1 MANVVS
7 VNISERKGEQKPPVP
22 EIQLKF
28 RHGIVG
34 DAHAGDWHR
43 QISLLAEESVD
54 TMRASCPI
62 PLDPG
67 VFAENINTEGIDLKH
82 LPVGT
87 HLRIGETEVEVTQ
100 IGKECH
106 NDCAIKKAVGKCV
119 MPTEGIFAVVVR
131 EGTVRAGDEIEILEA
146 ENGSACLDML
156 NRYETKISLIL
167 PYVSTGIALATYI
180 ATNYISSLPK
190 ELDEAAIIDGCNIVQ
205 LLTKIALP
213 LMRPI
218 LATIF
223 IFNFQGAWSEFYWAL
238 IMIRSEENKTLQ
250 LGLMNFQSQF
260 NTDYGVLT
268 AGLVIAT
275 LPILIIYL
283 KFSSQFIGGMTV
295 GAVKG

>member
-1 MANVVS
+1 MKTNTAKNLPLRVLKQIILILFALIVLYPIFFVFMTS
-7 VNISERKGEQKPPVP
+7 FKTNFDVISNPFGMSTFQP
-22 EIQLKF
+22 ENYIEAWQ
-28 RHGIVG
+28 
-34 DAHAGDWHR
+34 
-43 QISLLAEESVD
+43 
-54 TMRASCPI
+54 
-62 PLDPG
+62 
-67 VFAENINTEGIDLKH
+67 
-82 LPVGT
+82 
-87 HLRIGETEVEVTQ
+87 
-100 IGKECH
+100 
-106 NDCAIKKAVGKCV
+106 VGKIGDYFLNSV
-119 MPTEGIFAVVVR
+119 YVTAITLIIQMVVIVLASYSFAKLKPWGHKVLFILFLTGLFITTEMV
-131 EGTVRAGDEIEILEA
+131 TVPNFSTMKNLGLMD
-146 ENGSACLDML
+146 
-156 NRYETKISLIL
+156 TKISLIL

-283 KFSSQFIGGMTV
+283 KFSSQFNGGMTV

>member
-1 MANVVS
+1 MKTNTAKNLPLRVLKQIILILFALIVLYPIFFVFMTS
-7 VNISERKGEQKPPVP
+7 FKTNFDVISNPFGMSTFQP
-22 EIQLKF
+22 ENYIEAWQ
-28 RHGIVG
+28 
-34 DAHAGDWHR
+34 
-43 QISLLAEESVD
+43 
-54 TMRASCPI
+54 
-62 PLDPG
+62 
-67 VFAENINTEGIDLKH
+67 
-82 LPVGT
+82 
-87 HLRIGETEVEVTQ
+87 
-100 IGKECH
+100 
-106 NDCAIKKAVGKCV
+106 VGKIGDYFLNSV
-119 MPTEGIFAVVVR
+119 YVTAITLIIQMVVIVLASYSFAKLKPWGHKVLFILFLTGLFITTEMV
-131 EGTVRAGDEIEILEA
+131 TVPNFSTMKNLGLMD
-146 ENGSACLDML
+146 
-156 NRYETKISLIL
+156 TKISLIL

>member
-1 MANVVS
+1 MKTNTAKKLPLRVLKQIILILFALIVLYPIFFVFMTSFKSNFDV
-7 VNISERKGEQKPPVP
+7 ISHPFGMSTFQP
-22 EIQLKF
+22 ENYIEAWQ
-28 RHGIVG
+28 
-34 DAHAGDWHR
+34 
-43 QISLLAEESVD
+43 
-54 TMRASCPI
+54 
-62 PLDPG
+62 
-67 VFAENINTEGIDLKH
+67 
-82 LPVGT
+82 
-87 HLRIGETEVEVTQ
+87 
-100 IGKECH
+100 
-106 NDCAIKKAVGKCV
+106 VGKIGDYFLNSV
-119 MPTEGIFAVVVR
+119 YVTAITLIIQMVVIVLASYSFAKLKPWGHKVLFILFLTGLFITTEMV
-131 EGTVRAGDEIEILEA
+131 TVPNFSTMKNLGLMD
-146 ENGSACLDML
+146 
-156 NRYETKISLIL
+156 TKISLIL

>member
-1 MANVVS
+1 MKTNTAKNLPLRVLKQIILILFALIVLYPIFFVFMTS
-7 VNISERKGEQKPPVP
+7 FKSNFDVISHPFGMSTFQP
-22 EIQLKF
+22 ENYMEAWQ
-28 RHGIVG
+28 
-34 DAHAGDWHR
+34 
-43 QISLLAEESVD
+43 
-54 TMRASCPI
+54 
-62 PLDPG
+62 
-67 VFAENINTEGIDLKH
+67 
-82 LPVGT
+82 
-87 HLRIGETEVEVTQ
+87 
-100 IGKECH
+100 
-106 NDCAIKKAVGKCV
+106 VGKIGDYFLNSV
-119 MPTEGIFAVVVR
+119 YVTAITLIIQMVVIVLASYSFAKLKPWGHKVLFILFLTGLFITTEMV
-131 EGTVRAGDEIEILEA
+131 TVPNFSTMKNLGLMD
-146 ENGSACLDML
+146 
-156 NRYETKISLIL
+156 TKISLIL
-167 PYVSTGIALATYI
+167 
-180 ATNYISSLPK
+180 SLCFHRHCAGYLHCDQLYQSRCPM

>member
-1 MANVVS
+1 MKTNTAKNLPLRVLKQIILILFALIVLYPIFFVFITS
-7 VNISERKGEQKPPVP
+7 FKSNFDVISNPFGMSTFQP
-22 EIQLKF
+22 ENYIEAWQ
-28 RHGIVG
+28 
-34 DAHAGDWHR
+34 
-43 QISLLAEESVD
+43 
-54 TMRASCPI
+54 
-62 PLDPG
+62 
-67 VFAENINTEGIDLKH
+67 
-82 LPVGT
+82 
-87 HLRIGETEVEVTQ
+87 
-100 IGKECH
+100 
-106 NDCAIKKAVGKCV
+106 VGKIGDYV
-119 MPTEGIFAVVVR
+119 LNSVYVAAITLIIQMVVIVLASYSFAKLKPWGHKVLFILFLTGLFITTEMV
-131 EGTVRAGDEIEILEA
+131 TVPNFSTMKNLGLMD
-146 ENGSACLDML
+146 
-156 NRYETKISLIL
+156 TKISLIL

>member
-1 MANVVS
+1 MKTNTAKNLPLRVLKQIILILFALIVLYPIFFVFMTS
-7 VNISERKGEQKPPVP
+7 FKSNFDVISNPFGMSTFQP
-22 EIQLKF
+22 ENYIEAWQ
-28 RHGIVG
+28 
-34 DAHAGDWHR
+34 
-43 QISLLAEESVD
+43 
-54 TMRASCPI
+54 
-62 PLDPG
+62 
-67 VFAENINTEGIDLKH
+67 
-82 LPVGT
+82 
-87 HLRIGETEVEVTQ
+87 
-100 IGKECH
+100 
-106 NDCAIKKAVGKCV
+106 VGKIGDYFLNSV
-119 MPTEGIFAVVVR
+119 YVTAITLIIQMVVIVLASYSFAKLKPWGHKVLFILFLTGLFITTEMV
-131 EGTVRAGDEIEILEA
+131 TVPNFSTMKNLGLMD
-146 ENGSACLDML
+146 
-156 NRYETKISLIL
+156 TKISLIL

>member
-1 MANVVS
+1 MKTNTAKTLPLQILKQVILILFALIVLYPIFFVFMTSFKSNFDVISNPFGMATFQPWNYTEAWRVG
-7 VNISERKGEQKPPVP
+7 K
-22 EIQLKF
+22 
-28 RHGIVG
+28 VG
-34 DAHAGDWHR
+34 DYFLN
-43 QISLLAEESVD
+43 SVYVTVVTLAIQMVVIVLASYSFAKLKPWGHKVLFIVFLTGLFITTEMVTVPNFS
-54 TMRASCPI
+54 TMKN
-62 PLDPG
+62 LGLMD
-67 VFAENINTEGIDLKH
+67 
-82 LPVGT
+82 
-87 HLRIGETEVEVTQ
+87 
-100 IGKECH
+100 
-106 NDCAIKKAVGKCV
+106 
-119 MPTEGIFAVVVR
+119 
-131 EGTVRAGDEIEILEA
+131 
-146 ENGSACLDML
+146 
-156 NRYETKISLIL
+156 TKISLIL

-205 LLTKIALP
+205 LLTRIALP

-260 NTDYGVLT
+260 STDYGLLT

>member
-1 MANVVS
+1 MKTNTAKNLPLRVLKQIILILFALIVLYPIFFVFITS
-7 VNISERKGEQKPPVP
+7 FKTNFDVISNPFGMSTFQP
-22 EIQLKF
+22 ENYIEAWQ
-28 RHGIVG
+28 
-34 DAHAGDWHR
+34 
-43 QISLLAEESVD
+43 
-54 TMRASCPI
+54 
-62 PLDPG
+62 
-67 VFAENINTEGIDLKH
+67 
-82 LPVGT
+82 
-87 HLRIGETEVEVTQ
+87 
-100 IGKECH
+100 
-106 NDCAIKKAVGKCV
+106 VGKIGDYFLNSV
-119 MPTEGIFAVVVR
+119 YVTAITLIIQMVVIVLASYSFAKLKPWGHKVLFILFLTGLFITTEMV
-131 EGTVRAGDEIEILEA
+131 TVPNFSTMKNLGLMD
-146 ENGSACLDML
+146 
-156 NRYETKISLIL
+156 TKISLIL

-218 LATIF
+218 LATVF

>member
-1 MANVVS
+1 MKTNTAKNLPLRVLKQIILILFALIVLYPIFFVFITS
-7 VNISERKGEQKPPVP
+7 FKSNFDVISNPFGMSTFQP
-22 EIQLKF
+22 ENYIEAWQ
-28 RHGIVG
+28 
-34 DAHAGDWHR
+34 
-43 QISLLAEESVD
+43 
-54 TMRASCPI
+54 
-62 PLDPG
+62 
-67 VFAENINTEGIDLKH
+67 
-82 LPVGT
+82 
-87 HLRIGETEVEVTQ
+87 
-100 IGKECH
+100 
-106 NDCAIKKAVGKCV
+106 VGKIGDYFLNSV
-119 MPTEGIFAVVVR
+119 YVTAITLIIQMVVIVLASYSFAKLKPWGHKVLFILFLTGLFITTEMV
-131 EGTVRAGDEIEILEA
+131 TVPNFSTMKNLGLMD
-146 ENGSACLDML
+146 
-156 NRYETKISLIL
+156 TKISLIL
-167 PYVSTGIALATYI
+167 PYVSTGIARATYI

>member
-1 MANVVS
+1 MKTNTAKNLPLRVLKQIILILFALIVLYPIFFVFITS
-7 VNISERKGEQKPPVP
+7 FKSNFDVISNPFGMSTFQP
-22 EIQLKF
+22 ENYMEAWQ
-28 RHGIVG
+28 
-34 DAHAGDWHR
+34 
-43 QISLLAEESVD
+43 
-54 TMRASCPI
+54 
-62 PLDPG
+62 
-67 VFAENINTEGIDLKH
+67 
-82 LPVGT
+82 
-87 HLRIGETEVEVTQ
+87 
-100 IGKECH
+100 
-106 NDCAIKKAVGKCV
+106 VGKIGDYFLNSV
-119 MPTEGIFAVVVR
+119 YVTAITLIIQMVVIVLASYSFAKLKPWGHKVLFILFLTGLFITTEMV
-131 EGTVRAGDEIEILEA
+131 TVPNFSTMKNLGLMD
-146 ENGSACLDML
+146 
-156 NRYETKISLIL
+156 TKISLIL

>member
-1 MANVVS
+1 MKTNTAKNLPLRVLKQIILILFALIVLYPIFFVFITS
-7 VNISERKGEQKPPVP
+7 FKSNFDVISNPFGMSTFQP
-22 EIQLKF
+22 ENYIEAWQ
-28 RHGIVG
+28 
-34 DAHAGDWHR
+34 
-43 QISLLAEESVD
+43 
-54 TMRASCPI
+54 
-62 PLDPG
+62 
-67 VFAENINTEGIDLKH
+67 
-82 LPVGT
+82 
-87 HLRIGETEVEVTQ
+87 
-100 IGKECH
+100 
-106 NDCAIKKAVGKCV
+106 VGKIGDYFLNSV
-119 MPTEGIFAVVVR
+119 YVTAITLIIQMAVIVLASYSFAKLKPWGHKVLFILFLTGLFITTEMV
-131 EGTVRAGDEIEILEA
+131 TVPNFSTMKNLGLMD
-146 ENGSACLDML
+146 
-156 NRYETKISLIL
+156 TKISLIL

>member
-1 MANVVS
+1 MKTNAAKTLPFRILKQIILILFALIVLYPIFFVFMTSFKSNFDV
-7 VNISERKGEQKPPVP
+7 ISNPFGISTFQP
-22 EIQLKF
+22 ENYMEAWQ
-28 RHGIVG
+28 
-34 DAHAGDWHR
+34 
-43 QISLLAEESVD
+43 
-54 TMRASCPI
+54 
-62 PLDPG
+62 
-67 VFAENINTEGIDLKH
+67 
-82 LPVGT
+82 
-87 HLRIGETEVEVTQ
+87 
-100 IGKECH
+100 
-106 NDCAIKKAVGKCV
+106 VGKIGDYFLNSV
-119 MPTEGIFAVVVR
+119 YVTAITLVIQMVVIVLASYSFAKLKPWGHKILFILFLTGLFITTEMV
-131 EGTVRAGDEIEILEA
+131 TVPNFSTMKNLGLMD
-146 ENGSACLDML
+146 
-156 NRYETKISLIL
+156 TKISLIL

-190 ELDEAAIIDGCNIVQ
+190 ELDEAAIIDSCNIVQ

>member
-1 MANVVS
+1 MKTDTAKTLPFRIIKQIILILFAVIVLYPIFFVFMTSFKSNFDV
-7 VNISERKGEQKPPVP
+7 ISNP
-22 EIQLKF
+22 F
-28 RHGIVG
+28 GISTFQP
-34 DAHAGDWHR
+34 DNYIEAW
-43 QISLLAEESVD
+43 Q
-54 TMRASCPI
+54 
-62 PLDPG
+62 
-67 VFAENINTEGIDLKH
+67 
-82 LPVGT
+82 
-87 HLRIGETEVEVTQ
+87 
-100 IGKECH
+100 
-106 NDCAIKKAVGKCV
+106 VGKIGDYFLNSV
-119 MPTEGIFAVVVR
+119 FVTVVTLALQMIVIVLASYSFAKLKPWGHKVLFILFLTGLFITTEMV
-131 EGTVRAGDEIEILEA
+131 TVPNFSTMKNLGLMD
-146 ENGSACLDML
+146 
-156 NRYETKISLIL
+156 TKISLIL

-190 ELDEAAIIDGCNIVQ
+190 ELDEAAIIDGCNTIQ

-223 IFNFQGAWSEFYWAL
+223 IFNFQGVWSEFYWAL

>member
-1 MANVVS
+1 MKTNTAKNLPLRVLKQIILILFALIVLYPIFFVFITS
-7 VNISERKGEQKPPVP
+7 FKTNFDVISNPFGMSTFQP
-22 EIQLKF
+22 ENYIEAWQ
-28 RHGIVG
+28 
-34 DAHAGDWHR
+34 
-43 QISLLAEESVD
+43 
-54 TMRASCPI
+54 
-62 PLDPG
+62 
-67 VFAENINTEGIDLKH
+67 
-82 LPVGT
+82 
-87 HLRIGETEVEVTQ
+87 
-100 IGKECH
+100 
-106 NDCAIKKAVGKCV
+106 VGKIGDYFLNSV
-119 MPTEGIFAVVVR
+119 YVTAITLIIQMVVIVLASYSFAKLKPWGHKVLFILFLTGLFITTEMV
-131 EGTVRAGDEIEILEA
+131 TVPNFSTMKNLGLMD
-146 ENGSACLDML
+146 
-156 NRYETKISLIL
+156 TKISLIL

>member
-1 MANVVS
+1 MKTNTAKNLPLRVLKQIILILFALIVLYPIFFVFMTS
-7 VNISERKGEQKPPVP
+7 FKSNFDVISNPFGMSTFQP
-22 EIQLKF
+22 ENYIEAWQ
-28 RHGIVG
+28 
-34 DAHAGDWHR
+34 
-43 QISLLAEESVD
+43 
-54 TMRASCPI
+54 
-62 PLDPG
+62 
-67 VFAENINTEGIDLKH
+67 
-82 LPVGT
+82 
-87 HLRIGETEVEVTQ
+87 
-100 IGKECH
+100 
-106 NDCAIKKAVGKCV
+106 VGKIGDYFLNSV
-119 MPTEGIFAVVVR
+119 YVTAITLIIQMVVIVLASYSFAKLKPWGHKVLFILFLTGLFITTEMV
-131 EGTVRAGDEIEILEA
+131 TVPNFSTMKNLGLMD
-146 ENGSACLDML
+146 
-156 NRYETKISLIL
+156 TKISLIL

-260 NTDYGVLT
+260 NTNYGVLT

>member
-1 MANVVS
+1 MKTNTAKNLPLRVLKQIILILFALIVLYTIFFVFITS
-7 VNISERKGEQKPPVP
+7 FKSNFDVISNPFGMSTFQP
-22 EIQLKF
+22 ENYIEAWQ
-28 RHGIVG
+28 
-34 DAHAGDWHR
+34 
-43 QISLLAEESVD
+43 
-54 TMRASCPI
+54 
-62 PLDPG
+62 
-67 VFAENINTEGIDLKH
+67 
-82 LPVGT
+82 
-87 HLRIGETEVEVTQ
+87 
-100 IGKECH
+100 
-106 NDCAIKKAVGKCV
+106 VGKIGDYFLNSV
-119 MPTEGIFAVVVR
+119 YVTAITLIIQMVVIVLASYSFAKLKPWGHKVLFILFMTGLFITTEMV
-131 EGTVRAGDEIEILEA
+131 TVPNFSTMKNLGLMD
-146 ENGSACLDML
+146 
-156 NRYETKISLIL
+156 TKISLIL

-283 KFSSQFIGGMTV
+283 KFSSQFIGGKTV